1 MIAMTRALSRKE
13 EAGDSTAQE
22 TMFLVATIVS
32 VLVIALPDASA
43 LLDIRK
49 CRIKHLN
56 DEVSIR
62 LIDAHGR
69 READCLTPK
78 PALAKQ

>member
-49 CRIKHLN
+49 RRIKHLN

-69 READCLTPK
+69 READCLTP
-78 PALAKQ
+78 

>member
-1 MIAMTRALSRKE
+1 MIAMTRAFSCKD
-13 EAGDSTAQE
+13 EAGDSTARE

-32 VLVIALPDASA
+32 VLVIALPDARA

-56 DEVSIR
+56 DEVGIC
-62 LIDAHGR
+62 LIDAHGW
-69 READCLTPK
+69 READCLTPE

>member
-1 MIAMTRALSRKE
+1 MPRALSRKE
-13 EAGDSTAQE
+13 EAGDSTARE

-32 VLVIALPDASA
+32 VLVIALPDARA

-49 CRIKHLN
+49 CLIKHVH

-69 READCLTPK
+69 READCLTP
-78 PALAKQ
+78 

>member
-1 MIAMTRALSRKE
+1 MLVMPRALSSKE
-13 EAGDSTAQE
+13 EAGDLTARE

-32 VLVIALPDASA
+32 VLVIALPDARA

-49 CRIKHLN
+49 CRIKHVH
-56 DEVSIR
+56 DEVGIR

-69 READCLTPK
+69 READCLTP
-78 PALAKQ
+78 